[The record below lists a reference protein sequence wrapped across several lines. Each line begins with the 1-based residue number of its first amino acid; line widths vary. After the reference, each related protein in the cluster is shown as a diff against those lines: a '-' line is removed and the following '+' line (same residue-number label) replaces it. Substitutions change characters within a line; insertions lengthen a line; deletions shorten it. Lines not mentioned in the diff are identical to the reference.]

1 MNLLSATA
9 RPAVRPDVRGHPV
22 RCCLGIM
29 RREDGRPGPQDDV
42 EADLD
47 ELYALPPSDFVAR
60 REARPA
66 RARTPRTE
74 RESAAAR
81 KNEAA
86 EREEARAAEARRRE
100 RRAARGEVRHA
111 PGRAGERGRGAGE
124 RATALEEQLVRART
138 GPERTRAELGE
149 PRERDRTAERGLA
162 AAECA
167 AAAAARRAERSE
179 GDGA

>member
-1 MNLLSATA
+1 
-9 RPAVRPDVRGHPV
+9 
-22 RCCLGIM
+22 M

-60 REARPA
+60 REERPA

-74 RESAAAR
+74 TESAAAR
-81 KNEAA
+81 KNGAA

-124 RATALEEQLVRART
+124 RAAALEEQLARART
-138 GPERTRAELGE
+138 GPERTRAELASRGSATGR
-149 PRERDRTAERGLA
+149 PRGNRP

-179 GDGA
+179 GDGT